1 MWLSPEEM
9 VSLALL
15 KNILYLEDFEGKFML
30 TAKTKMFFN
39 FICLVFKILSIE
51 EDCFVE
57 KVNLRVGKHLNLNY
71 SCNDVVWSTLDE
83 NVIATGATNG
93 AVVLWNLSKI
103 TRAKQ
108 EHVFADHQRTVH
120 KV

>member
-1 MWLSPEEM
+1 MS
-9 VSLALL
+9 
-15 KNILYLEDFEGKFML
+15 I
-30 TAKTKMFFN
+30 
-39 FICLVFKILSIE
+39 VFKILSIE
-51 EDCFVE
+51 EDGFTE

-120 KV
+120 KVVFHPSDPFMLLSGSQDGTVKCFDLRVREAKLTFKR

>member
-1 MWLSPEEM
+1 MSTVCHAWSYFAGLFTYE
-9 VSLALL
+9 
-15 KNILYLEDFEGKFML
+15 KFYFL
-30 TAKTKMFFN
+30 T
-39 FICLVFKILSIE
+39 VFKILAIE
-51 EDCFVE
+51 EDSFVE
-57 KVNLRVGKHLNLNY
+57 KINLRVGKNLNLNY
-71 SCNDVVWSTLDE
+71 SCNDVVWSPIDE

-120 KV
+120 KVSMP